1 MAMAICHK
9 SHMGGK
15 TEEAGGFVLAQLEL
29 EFEYKWRQCQ
39 LFHPHT
45 RTHTHSCKTK
55 RQTLLISRVLLSL
68 FRFICSTCQVQQTDD
83 KRTKERTIEWR
94 TNRQHATSTTLLP
107 TPPRPGPHTTPISS
121 CCCATFLCVFPGFF
135 FLPIFRFPR
144 MIDCCCPN
152 IPSYLFC
159 IWQIHAHPLAA
170 NV

>member
-15 TEEAGGFVLAQLEL
+15 TEASFWLSSNSSPMPSSSTNEDNASSLTQ
-29 EFEYKWRQCQ
+29 K
-39 LFHPHT
+39 
-45 RTHTHSCKTK
+45 HTHSCKTK

-107 TPPRPGPHTTPISS
+107 THTPTSTPISS
-121 CCCATFLCVFPGFF
+121 CAVVPHFCALFF
-135 FLPIFRFPR
+135 FLRFFDFHVWLTAVAPISLAICFVSGRYMR
-144 MIDCCCPN
+144 
-152 IPSYLFC
+152 
-159 IWQIHAHPLAA
+159 IH
-170 NV
+170 

>member
-107 TPPRPGPHTTPISS
+107 MPHAQAHILRPFQAAVVPHFCAFFPRFFFCRFFDFHVWLTAVAPISLAICFVS
-121 CCCATFLCVFPGFF
+121 G
-135 FLPIFRFPR
+135 RYMR
-144 MIDCCCPN
+144 
-152 IPSYLFC
+152 
-159 IWQIHAHPLAA
+159 IH
-170 NV
+170 